1 MHSTSHHLG
10 LDVHD
15 VCPPDEPYAAGMVLT
30 IEPGIY
36 IPDEKIGIRLENNV
50 LIGEKE
56 NLDLMSN
63 IPIEADEIETL
74 MSQPAINS

>member
-1 MHSTSHHLG
+1 
-10 LDVHD
+10 
-15 VCPPDEPYAAGMVLT
+15 MVLT

-36 IPDEKIGIRLENNV
+36 IPDEKIGIRLENNI

>member
-1 MHSTSHHLG
+1 
-10 LDVHD
+10 
-15 VCPPDEPYAAGMVLT
+15 MVLT

-50 LIGEKE
+50 LIGETE

-63 IPIEADEIETL
+63 IPIEAAEIEAL
-74 MSQPAINS
+74 MSRAHIDS